1 MVRVRE
7 DWRLEKRS
15 RRTGKQSKAD
25 RDRKD
30 EVVDRIR
37 NKDGDSQRKFDY
49 FMGIA
54 VLIYQIQKK
63 TMKRIEGTGK
73 RLRRRGN
80 RGRENG

>member
-7 DWRLEKRS
+7 DWRWEKRGQ
-15 RRTGKQSKAD
+15 RTGKQSKNKGD

-30 EVVDRIR
+30 EEVDR

-73 RLRRRGN
+73 
-80 RGRENG
+80 

>member
-30 EVVDRIR
+30 YTF
-37 NKDGDSQRKFDY
+37 GLC
-49 FMGIA
+49 
-54 VLIYQIQKK
+54 LISW
-63 TMKRIEGTGK
+63 EGLYGK
-73 RLRRRGN
+73 EINWGL
-80 RGRENG
+80 